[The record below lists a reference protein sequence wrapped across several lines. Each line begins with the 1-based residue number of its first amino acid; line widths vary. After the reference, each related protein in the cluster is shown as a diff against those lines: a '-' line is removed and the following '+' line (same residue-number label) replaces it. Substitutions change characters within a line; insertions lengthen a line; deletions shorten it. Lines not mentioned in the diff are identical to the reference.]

1 MQMLQKMR
9 SKAIILV
16 LLAVC
21 ICGSL
26 TSKFE
31 EPLLYEKFPPG
42 FIWAAGSS
50 AYQVEGGWDADG
62 TRNTVQAIE
71 IELF

>member
-1 MQMLQKMR
+1 MR
-9 SKAIILV
+9 SKAIILF
-16 LLAVC
+16 LAVYV
-21 ICGSL
+21 CGSL

-50 AYQVEGGWDADG
+50 AYQVEGGWDAEG
-62 TRNTVQAIE
+62 KNKLYSVHSIE